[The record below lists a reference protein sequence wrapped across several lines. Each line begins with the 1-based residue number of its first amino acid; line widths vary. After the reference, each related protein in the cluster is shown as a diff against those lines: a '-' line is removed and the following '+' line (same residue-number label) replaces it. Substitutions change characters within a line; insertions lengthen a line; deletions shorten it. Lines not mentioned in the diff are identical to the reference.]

1 MPQGS
6 ILGEFDNSLK
16 KKISMFN
23 TLTYHALVQKMRE
36 FFLQKGFVE
45 VPTQS
50 RLSILAA
57 CENPHSIT
65 TFNYSGE
72 IWPLPQTGQMWLEH
86 ELLKNPE
93 WPGCFCISTS
103 YRQEK
108 NPIPGRHEL
117 IFPMF
122 EFESKGGMKELL
134 KLESELLAH
143 LGFDQPVEVS
153 YDDVCQEYGGVQILE
168 DEHES
173 RMWKEKGSVVSLQYF
188 PKRTNPF
195 WNMKHKDGEI
205 FNKVDVILYGQ
216 ETIGSA
222 ERSCDVEKMREMFYT
237 IEDGKYSAKLFELFG
252 KDRVEAELELFLNY
266 DFFPRFGGGI
276 GMTRM
281 ARAYELLQK
290 MKSEKNQ
297 EVAEMEM

>member
-1 MPQGS
+1 M
-6 ILGEFDNSLK
+6 L
-16 KKISMFN
+16 MFN
-23 TLTYHALVQKMRE
+23 TKTYHTLVQKMRE
-36 FFLQKGFVE
+36 FFLEKGFYE

-65 TFNYSGE
+65 TFNYQGE
-72 IWPLPQTGQMWLEH
+72 VWPLPQTGQMWLEY

-108 NPIPGRHEL
+108 DPIPGRHEL

-122 EFESKGGMKELL
+122 EFESKGTMTDML
-134 KLESELLAH
+134 KLESELLEH
-143 LGFDQPVEVS
+143 LGFDSPFECK

-168 DEHES
+168 NEHEQ
-173 RMWKEKGSVVSLQYF
+173 RMWDEKGAVVSLQHF
-188 PKRTNPF
+188 PVRTNPF
-195 WNMKHKDGEI
+195 WNMKHNDNGI

-237 IEDGKYSAKLFELFG
+237 IEGGKYSEKLFELFG
-252 KDRVEAELELFLNY
+252 KDRVEKELELFFTH

-276 GMTRM
+276 GMTRL
-281 ARAYELLQK
+281 ARAYEMSQK
-290 MKSEKNQ
+290 DKLVEKVLGT
-297 EVAEMEM
+297 ELYL

>member
-1 MPQGS
+1 MR
-6 ILGEFDNSLK
+6 
-16 KKISMFN
+16 N
-23 TLTYHALVQKMRE
+23 TLTYNSLVQKMRE
-36 FFLQKGFVE
+36 FFLQKGFIE

-65 TFNYSGE
+65 TYNYCGE
-72 IWPLPQTGQMWLEH
+72 VWPLPQTGQMWLEH

-108 NPIPGRHEL
+108 DPIPGRHEL

-134 KLESELLAH
+134 KLESELLEH
-143 LGFDQPVEVS
+143 LGFNQPVEVK
-153 YDDVCQEYGGVQILE
+153 YDDVCEEYGGVSILE

-173 RMWKEKGSVVSLQYF
+173 KMWKEKGSVVSLQYF
-188 PKRTNPF
+188 PRRTNPF
-195 WNMKHKDGEI
+195 WNMKNKDGEI

-237 IEDGKYSAKLFELFG
+237 IEDGRYSDKLFELFG
-252 KDRVEAELELFLNY
+252 KERVEKELEDFLTY

-276 GMTRM
+276 GMTRL
-281 ARAYELLQK
+281 ARAYEMMLE
-290 MKSEKNQ
+290 EKNV
-297 EVAEMEM
+297 EELV

>member
-1 MPQGS
+1 MR
-6 ILGEFDNSLK
+6 
-16 KKISMFN
+16 N
-23 TLTYHALVQKMRE
+23 TKTYNELVQKMRA
-36 FFLQKGFVE
+36 FFLQKGFIE

-86 ELLKNPE
+86 ELLQNPE

-108 NPIPGRHEL
+108 DPIPGRHEL

-122 EFESKGGMKELL
+122 EFESKGGIKELL
-134 KLESELLAH
+134 QLESELLEH
-143 LGFDQPVEVS
+143 LGFDQPVEVN
-153 YDDVCQEYGGVQILE
+153 YNDVCEEYGGVSILE
-168 DEHES
+168 DEHEQK
-173 RMWKEKGSVVSLQYF
+173 MWKEKSSVVSLQYF
-188 PKRTNPF
+188 PRRTNPF
-195 WNMKHKDGEI
+195 WNMKNKDGEI

-222 ERSCDVEKMREMFYT
+222 ERSSDVEKMKEMFYT
-237 IEDGKYSAKLFELFG
+237 IEDGRYSDKLFELFG
-252 KDRVEAELELFLNY
+252 KERVETELEIFLQY
-266 DFFPRFGGGI
+266 EFFPRFGGGI
-276 GMTRM
+276 GMTRL
-281 ARAYELLQK
+281 ARAYE
-290 MKSEKNQ
+290 MMMSEK
-297 EVAEMEM
+297 EVEELI

>member
-1 MPQGS
+1 MK
-6 ILGEFDNSLK
+6 DTK
-16 KKISMFN
+16 
-23 TLTYHALVQKMRE
+23 TYNELVQKMRT
-36 FFLQKGFVE
+36 FFQSKGFKE

-72 IWPLPQTGQMWLEH
+72 VWPLPQTGQMWLEY

-93 WPGCFCISTS
+93 WNGVYCISTS

-108 NPIPGRHEL
+108 TPIPGRHEL

-122 EFESKGGMKELL
+122 EFESKGGMKEMI
-134 KLESELLAH
+134 KLESELLDY
-143 LGFDQPVEVS
+143 LGFDKPVEVN
-153 YDDVCQEYGGVQILE
+153 YDNVCEEYGGVSILE
-168 DEHES
+168 DEHET
-173 RMWKEKGSVVSLQYF
+173 RMWKEKGSVVSLQNF
-188 PKRTNPF
+188 PYRTNPF
-195 WNMKHKDGEI
+195 WNMRESENKI

-222 ERSCDVEKMREMFYT
+222 ERSSNVEEMRNNFYT
-237 IEDGKYSAKLFELFG
+237 IENGKYSEKLFELFG
-252 KDRVEAELELFLNY
+252 KERVEKELEEFLSH

-276 GMTRM
+276 GMTRL
-281 ARAYELLQK
+281 ARAYQLMME
-290 MKSEKNQ
+290 
-297 EVAEMEM
+297 EVETV

>member
-1 MPQGS
+1 MRKNPS
-6 ILGEFDNSLK
+6 FDGFFFAHNATK
-16 KKISMFN
+16 KNKMKN
-23 TLTYHALVQKMRE
+23 TEIYNELVQKMRS
-36 FFLQKGFVE
+36 FFVQRGFKE

-57 CENPHSIT
+57 CENPHSVK
-65 TFNYSGE
+65 TFEYGGL

-86 ELLKNPE
+86 ELLKNPDWE
-93 WPGCFCISTS
+93 GVFCISTS
-103 YRQEK
+103 YREEK

-122 EFESKGGMKELL
+122 EFESKGGMKELI
-134 KLESELLAH
+134 KLEGDLLTY
-143 LGFDQPVEVS
+143 LGFGNEMIEVT
-153 YDDVCQEYGGVQILE
+153 YDDVCEEYGGVPILE
-168 DEHES
+168 DEHET
-173 RMWKEKGSVVSLQYF
+173 RMWKEKGPVVSLQYF
-188 PKRTNPF
+188 PLRTNPF
-195 WNMKHKDGEI
+195 WNMKHNIGGI

-237 IEDGKYSAKLFELFG
+237 IEGGGYSAKLFELFG
-252 KDRVEAELELFLNY
+252 KERVEAELEEFLKF

-281 ARAYELLQK
+281 ARAYEL
-290 MKSEKNQ
+290 MKQ
-297 EVAEMEM
+297 EQMELV